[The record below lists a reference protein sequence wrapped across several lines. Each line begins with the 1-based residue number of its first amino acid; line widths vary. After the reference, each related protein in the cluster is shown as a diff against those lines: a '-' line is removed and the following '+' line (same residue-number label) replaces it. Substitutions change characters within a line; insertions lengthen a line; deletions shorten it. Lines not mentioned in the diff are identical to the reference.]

1 MKHIFAIMIMAA
13 ASSMTLLAQRAYTL
27 EECIGEAITN
37 NVRIKN
43 ADNDIASAEHGK
55 KEALTNYFPSVSAS
69 GAGFIANKGLL
80 ELDVAPGTS
89 LDLAKDGVLGGISA
103 SMPIFTGGRIVNG
116 NKLAQ
121 VNLEASRLQRR
132 LAENEVRLTTERYF
146 WQIVT
151 LKEKL
156 LTITAIETQLDTLSQ
171 DVETA
176 VDAGLTNRNDLLQVR
191 LRRNEMRSNRI
202 AMENALSVLR
212 RLLAQYMGHDADSID
227 VVHDTHGNRLPERP
241 DGLLCNHQSAL
252 MSTSEYNLLQKD
264 LEVGR
269 LQLRSTRGKYMPTVA
284 VGGGYMYDN
293 LLDKDHPFW
302 IGFASVSIPISD
314 WWGGSHNVKK
324 QKLQVRNA
332 ENRLADQSELLLIG
346 MENAWNEVTDAYTQ
360 VEIALESIGQ
370 ADENLRLQ
378 TDYYNAGTCTM
389 SDLLEA
395 QSLYRQCRD
404 RYVESYAQYEIKK
417 REYLQA
423 TGR

>member
-1 MKHIFAIMIMAA
+1 MIMAA

-241 DGLLCNHQSAL
+241 DAILALNDTLLFAAMKTIMRAGLRMPGDVAL
-252 MSTSEYNLLQKD
+252 
-264 LEVGR
+264 
-269 LQLRSTRGKYMPTVA
+269 
-284 VGGGYMYDN
+284 
-293 LLDKDHPFW
+293 
-302 IGFASVSIPISD
+302 IGFSNVEYAEHVSPRLSTIED
-314 WWGGSHNVKK
+314 QSHLMGETACQILIGHIRGNKKQVKK
-324 QKLQVRNA
+324 VIPTSLKVR
-332 ENRLADQSELLLIG
+332 ESSCK
-346 MENAWNEVTDAYTQ
+346 DAK
-360 VEIALESIGQ
+360 E
-370 ADENLRLQ
+370 
-378 TDYYNAGTCTM
+378 
-389 SDLLEA
+389 
-395 QSLYRQCRD
+395 
-404 RYVESYAQYEIKK
+404 
-417 REYLQA
+417 
-423 TGR
+423 